1 MEVKLE
7 DKDKA
12 ITLLFSFPESWDNS
26 VTSIRFISIYVLD
39 YDSFVEALLV
49 EEMRR
54 KSSQETSTSEA
65 MVIKGHPKE
74 KNQRSSSQS
83 KSRTRKG
90 REKCWYCGKTNHLKK
105 DYWKKKRI

>member
-7 DKDKA
+7 DKDKS

-74 KNQRSSSQS
+74 KN
-83 KSRTRKG
+83 
-90 REKCWYCGKTNHLKK
+90 
-105 DYWKKKRI
+105 